1 MLEEMLKDNIQ
12 ILDSV
17 NTWEAAVTI
26 ASDPLLKNQT
36 INEQYQ
42 QAMINNIKTLGSYM
56 ILMPGIA
63 MPHARP
69 EEGAHKNG
77 LSLLVLRT
85 PVLFPGDEGAWFV
98 LCLAAESPDSHIEI
112 IEAIAD
118 LLGNEE
124 LLEKIKNAPST
135 DEILKLLQN

>member
-1 MLEEMLKDNIQ
+1 MLKEMLKNNIQ

-17 NTWEAAVTI
+17 NNWEEAVII
-26 ASDPLLKNQT
+26 ASNPLLKDKT

-42 QAMINNIKTLGSYM
+42 QAMVNNIKTLGSYM

-77 LSLLVLRT
+77 LSLLILRND
-85 PVLFPGDEGAWFV
+85 VLFPGDQKAWFI

-124 LLEKIKNAPST
+124 LLEKIKNSLSS
-135 DEILKLLQN
+135 ESVLELL

>member
-1 MLEEMLKDNIQ
+1 MLKEMLKNNIQ

-17 NTWEAAVTI
+17 NNWEEAVII
-26 ASDPLLKNQT
+26 ASDPLLRDKT

-69 EEGAHKNG
+69 EEGAYKNG
-77 LSLLVLRT
+77 LSLLILKND
-85 PVLFPGDEGAWFV
+85 VLFPGDQKAWFI

-124 LLEKIKNAPST
+124 LLEKIKNSLSAESVL
-135 DEILKLLQN
+135 ELL